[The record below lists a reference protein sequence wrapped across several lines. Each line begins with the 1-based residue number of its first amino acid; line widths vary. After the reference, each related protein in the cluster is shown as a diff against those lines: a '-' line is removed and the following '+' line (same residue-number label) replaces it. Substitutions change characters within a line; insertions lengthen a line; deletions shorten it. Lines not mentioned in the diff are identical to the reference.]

1 MNRIYLDTSAYVKV
15 YKRECGSRRAKEII
29 NLAKQN
35 KNTKIFMSYWVIN
48 ESIAVIDQAYNQKH
62 KISEKESK
70 ILRAT
75 VLARIIDYSGSNII
89 FVPVR
94 HKDVEDSIKYIYDH
108 HISADD
114 AFHVHVAHKFRCN
127 YLITNDGHLRRQ
139 TDRKINNLRILNIT
153 NNREMDQLIS
163 QMSPTDNIRGDI
175 PRRTYIR
182 RAVER
187 YLEKE
192 P

>member
-15 YKRECGSRRAKEII
+15 YKRERGSRHAKEII
-29 NLAKQN
+29 DLAKQD
-35 KNTKIFMSYWVIN
+35 KKIRIYMSFWVIN
-48 ESIAVIDQAYNQKH
+48 ESISVVDQAYKKKH
-62 KISEKESK
+62 QISEKQYETLK
-70 ILRAT
+70 AT
-75 VLARIIDYSGSNII
+75 ILARIIEYSGSNII
-89 FVPVR
+89 FVPLR
-94 HKDVEDSIKYIYDH
+94 HKDVEDSIKYIYDYA
-108 HISADD
+108 ISADD
-114 AFHVHVAHKFRCN
+114 ALHVHVAHKFRCN
-127 YLITNDGHLRRQ
+127 YLLTNDGHLRQQ
-139 TDRKINNLRILNIT
+139 TDRKINNLRVLNIT

-163 QMSPTDNIRGDI
+163 RMSTTDNIRGDI